1 MRIESIYIENFQGLR
16 HADLQLATPITLVCG
31 HNGVGKSSLRDAI
44 ALAFGEGARVQ
55 HKKDWA
61 QLVTEGQKK
70 GQVIIGHDGVASSIT
85 LPAGKGE
92 RAPVDGQEFLPFV
105 LAPEAFA
112 RLDDKAK
119 RSLLM
124 SLTKA
129 SAKPAIIVEKLAAR
143 GADAAKVEKIKPL
156 LLSGFAAG
164 QEQAK
169 TYASE
174 SRGAWKAITGEAYGS
189 EKAEGWTYQVP
200 ESEVDVSPEAI
211 DAVIAEHA
219 QYERLISEGTAWVGA
234 QDEKRRHAAGFAQR
248 KADLEAAAGLL
259 PRAIAKRE
267 ATQKDLDSWQPK
279 LEDLQVRLREAQ
291 AGAGGCNCPECGTSL
306 KIVGSKLE
314 KYDGLVADTSATQT
328 LAAEVQKAREAVDL
342 YRRTL
347 TNDIAAVTAAEH
359 AQADLAKLGEQQD
372 AEGFDQEKYDASIGT
387 IQEFRVA
394 NDQRRAKINA
404 MKERQDELKNAGT
417 NTTKAA
423 GHHQDVKDWT
433 LIEKALAPDGIPGE
447 ILAGALAPVNDQLK
461 RLCKLSGWLPMEIG
475 ADMAITAGGRLYQL
489 LSESEKWRCDAHIA
503 LTVALLSGLRMVVLD
518 RADVLLPAVR
528 AKHLGML
535 QVLAKAGE
543 IETAIVCGSLKEKPA
558 ALPPEFTAVWVENG
572 LAGEPPLQQAS

>member
-1 MRIESIYIENFQGLR
+1 MRIESVYIENFQGLR
-16 HADLQLATPITLVCG
+16 HANLQLGTPITLVCG
-31 HNGVGKSSLRDAI
+31 LNGVGKSSLRDAI

-70 GQVIIGHDGVASSIT
+70 GQIIIGHDGAASSIT
-85 LPAGKGE
+85 LPNGKGE
-92 RAPVDGQEFLPFV
+92 RAAIDGQEYLPFV

-129 SAKPAIIVEKLAAR
+129 SAKPQIIVEKLVAR

-156 LLSGFAAG
+156 LLSGFAAA

-169 TYASE
+169 TYTSE

-189 EKAEGWTYQVP
+189 EKAENWVVALPELPVP
-200 ESEVDVSPEAI
+200 TQAELDKIMADHKKASADVEKGTKYLGELEAKQK
-211 DAVIAEHA
+211 AA
-219 QYERLISEGTAWVGA
+219 GN
-234 QDEKRRHAAGFAQR
+234 HAAR
-248 KADLEAAAGLL
+248 LAAAEELAGLL
-259 PRAIAKRE
+259 PRRQAKLE
-267 ATQKDLDSWQPK
+267 ATTKDLEAWLPK
-279 LEDLQVRLREAQ
+279 LAEMEARLATLVT
-291 AGAGGCNCPECGTSL
+291 GVDGCDCPSCGTTL
-306 KIVGSKLE
+306 KIVGTKLE
-314 KYDGLVADTSATQT
+314 LFQGLKADTKERTDLALEVTKAKTAVET
-328 LAAEVQKAREAVDL
+328 L
-342 YRRTL
+342 RRTQQ
-347 TNDIAAVTAAEH
+347 NDMTSVAEAEAAQGTVTAIKAE
-359 AQADLAKLGEQQD
+359 ATESADEDLMQRTVD
-372 AEGFDQEKYDASIGT
+372 ALNACRLKADQL
-387 IQEFRVA
+387 
-394 NDQRRAKINA
+394 RAAFNA
-404 MKERQDELKNAGT
+404 RQELKTQAEKADD
-417 NTTKAA
+417 TTAKAFSY
-423 GHHQDVKDWT
+423 HSDVLDWS

-461 RLCKLSGWLPMEIG
+461 RLCKLSGWAQMEIA

-503 LTVALLSGLRMVVLD
+503 LTIALLSGLKMVVLD

-535 QVLAKAGE
+535 QVLAKSGD

-558 ALPPEFTAVWVENG
+558 TLPPEFTAVWVENG
-572 LAGEPPLQQAS
+572 LAGEPELQKAS

>member
-1 MRIESIYIENFQGLR
+1 MRIDSIYIENFQGLR
-16 HADLQLATPITLVCG
+16 HANLQLGTPITLVCG
-31 HNGVGKSSLRDAI
+31 LNGVGKSSLRDAI

-70 GQVIIGHDGVASSIT
+70 GQIIIGHDGAASSIT
-85 LPAGKGE
+85 LPKGQAE
-92 RAPVDGQEFLPFV
+92 RAPIDGQEYLPFV

-129 SAKPAIIVEKLAAR
+129 SAKPQIIVEKLLAR

-156 LLSGFAAG
+156 LLSGFAAA

-169 TYASE
+169 TYTSE
-174 SRGAWKAITGEAYGS
+174 SRGAWKAISGEAYGS
-189 EKAEGWTYQVP
+189 EKAEGWVYQVA
-200 ESEVDVSPEAI
+200 ESELDVSPAAI
-211 DAVIAEHA
+211 DAVIAEHT
-219 QYERLISEGTAWVGA
+219 LIETKITEGVAWIGG
-234 QDEKRRHAAGFAQR
+234 QDEKRKQVSGFAQR
-248 KADLEAAAGLL
+248 KAELEAAAALL
-259 PRAIAKRE
+259 PRAISKRD
-267 ATQKDLDSWQPK
+267 ATQKDLDAWQPK
-279 LEDLQVRLREAQ
+279 LEDLQVKLREAQ
-291 AGAGGCNCPECGTSL
+291 AGAGGCNCPECGVSL

-314 KYDGLVADTSATQT
+314 KYDGIVSDTAATQN

-347 TNDIAAVTAAEH
+347 SNDIAAVAAAEH
-359 AQADLAKLGEQQD
+359 AQAELAKLGEQQSD
-372 AEGFDQEKYDASIGT
+372 QFDQAKYDSAVQKV
-387 IQEFRVA
+387 QELRLS

-404 MKERQDELKNAGT
+404 MKDRQGELNNAGSFT
-417 NTTKAA
+417 AKAA

-461 RLCKLSGWLPMEIG
+461 RLCKLSGWAQMEIA
-475 ADMAITAGGRLYQL
+475 ADMAITAGGRLYPL

-503 LTVALLSGLRMVVLD
+503 LTIALLSGLKLVVLD

-535 QVLAKAGE
+535 QVLAKSGE
-543 IETAIVCGSLKEKPA
+543 IETAIVCGSLKEKPVT
-558 ALPPEFTAVWVENG
+558 LPPEFTAVWVENG
-572 LAGEPPLQQAS
+572 LAGEPELQQAS